1 MRQKQFPPPILPLPQ
16 QHRAPGEPQLLICK
30 TPRWGSTQA
39 GDSDTQYH
47 QDIKASHHWLHP
59 NSPPPPPLQA
69 RLHLHSA
76 CPQTKFCLLG
86 PPPASAVALARQVN
100 NLKIYL
106 KLHWSLVTAKEKQC
120 PIVLHSPYPSCFQ
133 KALGQRWGWGGE
145 EKTQLRG
152 NSWLDSG
159 KADQTSASN
168 KRHLHISHLFFIIYR
183 SNLPKFSKGE

>member
-1 MRQKQFPPPILPLPQ
+1 MRQKTQFPPPILPLPQ
-16 QHRAPGEPQLLICK
+16 QHRAPGEPQLPICK

-133 KALGQRWGWGGE
+133 KALGQCWGWGGR
-145 EKTQLRG
+145 KNTTQ
-152 NSWLDSG
+152 G
-159 KADQTSASN
+159 KQLIRFWQGGPNICFKQKTSAY
-168 KRHLHISHLFFIIYR
+168 FTFIFH
-183 SNLPKFSKGE
+183 NLQKQPAKI